1 MKRKVESKIKVDF
14 LERLFSESSINKD
27 LLLTIEAFQSKL
39 SAELCLSKN
48 TICSYISDIVQ
59 FVRWNESE
67 KFAPDSL
74 RLYLSQNQLSNA
86 SMRRKISSIT
96 LWKNFCKEEMQ
107 LEMKFEIPKIKVRK
121 TVPKILSNEDVAKLL
136 QHGELD
142 LRLRTIILLFNATG
156 MRISELLSI
165 KYKDIQEV
173 LERGAETFR
182 IIGKGNKE
190 RTVFLD
196 IASTEALLEYCTKNK
211 ITKGSIWGGIT
222 RQCVYL
228 ALKKLGQKVGIQQS
242 RMYPH
247 SFRHRIGSNLAQAGL
262 SLIELQKF
270 LGHASI
276 NTTSIYTHLEDELT
290 YKMVMERHPL
300 GEGSGYIEE
309 CDRGK
314 RMQKPSV
321 NAKYQQ

>member
-1 MKRKVESKIKVDF
+1 MKRKVKSKVKIGF
-14 LERLFSESSINKD
+14 LERLFEESSISKD
-27 LLLTIEAFQSKL
+27 LLLTMESFQSKL
-39 SAELCLSKN
+39 SAELCLSQN
-48 TICSYISDIVQ
+48 TISSYMSDIAQ
-59 FVRWNESE
+59 FIRWNGSE
-67 KFAPDSL
+67 GFAADSL
-74 RLYLSQNQLSNA
+74 RLYLAQNQFSNA

-121 TVPKILSNEDVAKLL
+121 TVPKILSNEDVTKLL
-136 QHGELD
+136 QHEELD

-156 MRISELLSI
+156 MRISELLSME
-165 KYKDIQEV
+165 YKDIQEV

-190 RTVFLD
+190 RTIFLD
-196 IASTEALLEYCTKNK
+196 TISMEALLEYCAKNK
-211 ITKGSIWGGIT
+211 ITRGNIWGGIT

-228 ALKKLGQKVGIQQS
+228 ALKKLGQKAGVQQS
-242 RMYPH
+242 RVYPH

-290 YKMVMERHPL
+290 YKMVMEKHPL
-300 GEGSGYIEE
+300 GEGSGYVEE
-309 CDRGK
+309 
-314 RMQKPSV
+314 
-321 NAKYQQ
+321 